1 MRQKKRLLAL
11 FAVFALVLMAIP
23 AIRVKAAFSEETK
36 KSVAVLA
43 CYEEYADAR
52 TGEVVLTQYGWGSC
66 FFIGEEGKDPQ
77 YLISNYHVVDEYVE
91 NGKGDWTDP
100 FMADIGAGRQSLVE
114 RVTLRVYYDGSSYDE
129 AYLLPNSYDD
139 VQDVAVLRLD
149 KPTSRRNPIK
159 LQIPAN
165 EMQGK
170 PVYVIGFPGMA
181 DNTIANPISTWSLED
196 ATVNSGVLSR
206 LVTSSST
213 GTRLIQTDAVIQ
225 MGHSGSPLVNDDGAA
240 IGINTKT
247 VQNWMDGEEANY
259 AVNIEE
265 VITYLNMNNVKYDL
279 FDPSEAAATEEEEK
293 TETVEEEP
301 QETEPAPAQQPA
313 EPAPKP
319 EPEKGG
325 FPIWVIGVIAVI
337 VIVII
342 GLVLALTLGKKNQQP
357 NVMQQ
362 PQGMP
367 GQSGGMPGMQQ
378 GAAMAGAPKT
388 VAPSSPIKKTE
399 AVHTPSVRSLAVQH
413 HGKTVT
419 VTEKPLLIGRDPSA
433 CQIVFDEAT
442 PGVSGRHCQ
451 LTYDKATNEF
461 LLTDLRSSYGTFLA
475 NGQKL
480 DAGVAYHMKA
490 GDSFYLGEQA
500 NSMRVE
506 IK

>member
-77 YLISNYHVVDEYVE
+77 YLISNYHVVGEYVE

-129 AYLLPNSYDD
+129 AYLLPNSYDEL
-139 VQDVAVLRLD
+139 QDVAVLRLD
-149 KPTSRRNPIK
+149 KPTSRRDPIK
-159 LQIPAN
+159 LQIPVN

-170 PVYVIGFPGMA
+170 PVYVIGFPGQA
-181 DNTIANPISTWSLED
+181 DNAIANPISTWSLED

-213 GTRLIQTDAVIQ
+213 GTRLIQTDAIIQ
-225 MGHSGSPLVNDDGAA
+225 MGHSGSPLVNDDGCA

-247 VQNWMDGEEANY
+247 VQNWMTGEEANY

-265 VITYLNMNNVKYDL
+265 VMTYLNMNNVKYDL
-279 FDPSEAAATEEEEK
+279 FDPSAAAASEEEEEA
-293 TETVEEEP
+293 ETVEEEP
-301 QETEPAPAQQPA
+301 QQAAPAPVEQPA
-313 EPAPKP
+313 EPAPEP
-319 EPEKGG
+319 EPEKGC

-342 GLVLALTLGKKNQQP
+342 GLVLALTLGKKSAQS
-357 NVMQQ
+357 NVMPQ
-362 PQGMP
+362 QGMP
-367 GQSGGMPGMQQ
+367 PVPQPMP
-378 GAAMAGAPKT
+378 AAPKT

-399 AVHTPSVRSLAVQH
+399 AIHTPSVRSLAVQH

-419 VTEKPLLIGRDPSA
+419 VTDKPLLIGRDPSA
-433 CQIVFDEAT
+433 CQIVFDEGT